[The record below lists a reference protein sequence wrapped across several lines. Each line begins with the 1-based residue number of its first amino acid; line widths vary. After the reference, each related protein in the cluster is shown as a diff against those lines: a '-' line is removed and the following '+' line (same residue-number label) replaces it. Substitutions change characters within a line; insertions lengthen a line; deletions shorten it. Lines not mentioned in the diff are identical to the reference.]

1 MPTDRWERLWQDQV
15 MRDDCYRFVSDC
27 RVRIVTDLLS
37 HSWDP
42 VVLVALRDGPKR
54 RRDLFTAIGGVSDKS
69 LTEALARLTGSGLV
83 ARTGT
88 SSVRNVEYALTE
100 LGTSLVLGP
109 IAAIGR
115 WALEHEADL
124 VG

>member
-1 MPTDRWERLWQDQV
+1 

-27 RVRIVTDLLS
+27 RVRTVTDLLA

-54 RRDLFTAIGGVSDKS
+54 RRDLFSTIGGVSDKS
-69 LTEALARLTGSGLV
+69 LTEALARLGRSGLV
-83 ARTGT
+83 ERTES
-88 SSVRNVEYALTE
+88 SSVRNVEYALTD
-100 LGTSLVLGP
+100 LGTSLVVGP

-115 WALEHEADL
+115 WALEHEAEL